1 MDSKKG
7 TALPLIAL
15 ISTVLLVT
23 ACSEE
28 AVITESQSSQ
38 PMAEVIK
45 PSLSQHYVVER
56 EYVGFV
62 RAKDQARLG
71 FELSGQ
77 IERIFVDVG
86 DTVEEGQALIS
97 LDTRLLITQE
107 RQLEAQQAEVSAQ
120 LKLIESNLKRQLS
133 LKKKGFS
140 AEVEID
146 SLTSQKNALLANRQQ
161 LKASLEANR
170 LQQEKSIITAP
181 FSGVIS
187 QRSVSKGDVVTMGTP
202 TLTLL
207 ANALHEVRIGVPTH
221 YVSDIIQQTQWLIR
235 INDEY
240 VAANLLNPGA
250 QVNTQSRTVELRFA
264 LPESSN
270 PLDGQ
275 LGYLQYED
283 HREASGYWLPLSALT
298 DGLRGTWNVF
308 VVDREDKVH
317 RAHVD
322 LIFANNDA
330 AYVHG
335 ELQAGDRIVA
345 SGLHRIIPGQTVQ
358 TQTITNQAQNAVALS
373 DQ

>member
-1 MDSKKG
+1 M
-7 TALPLIAL
+7 
-15 ISTVLLVT
+15 
-23 ACSEE
+23 
-28 AVITESQSSQ
+28 
-38 PMAEVIK
+38 
-45 PSLSQHYVVER
+45 
-56 EYVGFV
+56 
-62 RAKDQARLG
+62 
-71 FELSGQ
+71 
-77 IERIFVDVG
+77 
-86 DTVEEGQALIS
+86 
-97 LDTRLLITQE
+97 
-107 RQLEAQQAEVSAQ
+107 
-120 LKLIESNLKRQLS
+120 
-133 LKKKGFS
+133 
-140 AEVEID
+140 
-146 SLTSQKNALLANRQQ
+146 
-161 LKASLEANR
+161 
-170 LQQEKSIITAP
+170 
-181 FSGVIS
+181 IS

-283 HREASGYWLPLSALT
+283 HRKASGYWLPLSALT

-345 SGLHRIIPGQTVQ
+345 SGSIELFLARRFKHKPLLTKHKMP
-358 TQTITNQAQNAVALS
+358 LL
-373 DQ
+373 